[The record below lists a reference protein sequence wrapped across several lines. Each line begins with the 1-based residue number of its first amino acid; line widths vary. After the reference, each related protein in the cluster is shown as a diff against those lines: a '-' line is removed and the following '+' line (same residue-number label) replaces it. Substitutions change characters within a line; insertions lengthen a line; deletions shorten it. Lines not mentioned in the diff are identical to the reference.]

1 MTQRDVW
8 PHGGKARVKVNICS
22 HTVPISLTRV
32 AAGSLA
38 KLGASGREL
47 DHLGTSNHTD
57 WFRLSSPLLVGLSE
71 IHQPL
76 ETQEVC
82 RQWEGVGRGR
92 GGWCLPLDIIEL
104 GKSQNHPK
112 RRSYQRGT
120 PKRQILFLA
129 DRACEYNLDSCSER
143 FSHKRIGGLVA
154 IRTID

>member
-1 MTQRDVW
+1 MW

-47 DHLGTSNHTD
+47 DHTGTSNHTD

-76 ETQEVC
+76 ETQEPADSGKEP
-82 RQWEGVGRGR
+82 EGEGEVGG
-92 GGWCLPLDIIEL
+92 
-104 GKSQNHPK
+104 
-112 RRSYQRGT
+112 
-120 PKRQILFLA
+120 FLWT
-129 DRACEYNLDSCSER
+129 S
-143 FSHKRIGGLVA
+143 
-154 IRTID
+154 